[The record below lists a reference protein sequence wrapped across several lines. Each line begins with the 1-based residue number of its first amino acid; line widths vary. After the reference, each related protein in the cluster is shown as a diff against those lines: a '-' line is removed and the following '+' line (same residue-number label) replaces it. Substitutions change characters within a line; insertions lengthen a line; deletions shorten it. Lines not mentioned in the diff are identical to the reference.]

1 METFSEC
8 MIEYKK
14 QMEKGTII
22 KAYQGLMEYIMELK
36 TELKNRYPEYFV
48 SGSIYYGY
56 MDMTYFS
63 FTPKSIIDKQ
73 LKIAI
78 VFIHEKLR
86 FEVWLAGYN
95 RKVQAQYWKL
105 FSESEWN
112 KYSIPHTIKG
122 TDSIVE
128 HILVD
133 KPDFNDLN
141 RITDQ
146 IQRGVMGFI
155 KDIDGFLSEH

>member
-36 TELKNRYPEYFV
+36 TELKNRNPEYFV